1 MDELLAQN
9 DSFKI
14 HDCNLQKLLILFP
27 KIMNEV
33 YDIAECSYPLN
44 NYLRFMTRNI
54 RPASYEIEKAALV
67 GLGIWNYISSKLKYY
82 EHHQSNLSQ
91 KNVEARKLFVLTL

>member
-1 MDELLAQN
+1 M
-9 DSFKI
+9 
-14 HDCNLQKLLILFP
+14 H
-27 KIMNEV
+27 EV

-54 RPASYEIEKAALV
+54 RPASYEIETAAFV

-82 EHHQSNLSQ
+82 ERHQSNLSQ
-91 KNVEARKLFVLTL
+91 KNVEARKLLVLTL